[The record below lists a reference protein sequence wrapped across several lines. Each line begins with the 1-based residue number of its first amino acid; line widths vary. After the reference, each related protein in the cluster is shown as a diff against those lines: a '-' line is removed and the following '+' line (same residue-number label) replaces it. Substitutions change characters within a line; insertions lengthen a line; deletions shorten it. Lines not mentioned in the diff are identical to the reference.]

1 MTRSRIDPFTPE
13 WSVFRKDGAVAV
25 VPRAPLLI
33 RLRRVIGEEYFGQ
46 ASLAP
51 LKRFMDGIFIAGPLC
66 IIAALYLPSGGGFL
80 VWFGILC
87 LAIASLYWF
96 APHFLCRLYLTRRG
110 YALTG
115 SVKAADFESAL
126 TGHTS

>member
-13 WSVFRKDGAVAV
+13 WTVFRKGDAIAV
-25 VPRAPLLI
+25 VPGAPLLI

-46 ASLAP
+46 APLAP
-51 LKRFMDGIFIAGPLC
+51 LKKFMDGIFIAGPLC
-66 IIAALYLPSGGGFL
+66 IIAALYLPTGGGFL

-87 LAIASLYWF
+87 LAVASLYWF

-110 YALTG
+110 YAVTD
-115 SVKAADFESAL
+115 VVEAPDYESAL
-126 TGHTS
+126 AKGNA